1 MVEAAAFTAAADFTV
16 VAASMAVAGST
27 VAAVAS
33 TLVPPSTAAGPCSEV
48 VEALL
53 SMGATPSE
61 AADRVLCSMAVARCF
76 MAAAV
81 HGRSSMAEAIIIIRT
96 MPTGRTSTT
105 IGGTSTAIAVT
116 IIRPTRPAI
125 IIPTVAAAL
134 SGPITDR
141 AASATTG
148 IGGDIIGGT
157 ITAGTIVITATT
169 GAITDEAES
178 SSTTWKDAQRR
189 PSVV

>member
-53 SMGATPSE
+53 SM
-61 AADRVLCSMAVARCF
+61 AA
-76 MAAAV
+76 
-81 HGRSSMAEAIIIIRT
+81 AIIIIRT

-134 SGPITDR
+134 SGPITDH